1 MLFALCFGLVV
12 YRYEQRGPYA
22 SVFLVLFAYFIGIL
36 LFARLPAVGIPL
48 VFLATFASS
57 FYFFKR
63 GILRRF

>member
-1 MLFALCFGLVV
+1 MPL
-12 YRYEQRGPYA
+12 RG
-22 SVFLVLFAYFIGIL
+22 FLPVSSKPDAILPKRSTYFSGIL

>member
-1 MLFALCFGLVV
+1 MHFSGRVKNLVSHFLSV
-12 YRYEQRGPYA
+12 PAGVRG
-22 SVFLVLFAYFIGIL
+22 VVLFAYFIGIL
-36 LFARLPAVGIPL
+36 LFAKLPAVGIPL